1 MQYGDRC
8 RVTSQ
13 KREWFQI
20 PPHQPESL
28 VPQKLLS
35 KEGARKVNMI
45 SGPEIST
52 PRASSRKKLL
62 RELLQ
67 IVEEL
72 SDANWGEKDD
82 LDISLRSLEGSSSD
96 MDSSSDSSSSYE
108 NITPPQTPPLGGVQP
123 LPEFKYV
130 NFSK

>member
-20 PPHQPESL
+20 PPQPPESL

-82 LDISLRSLEGSSSD
+82 LDISLRSLEESSSD

-108 NITPPQTPPLGGVQP
+108 NITPPPDPPSRGGSTTP
-123 LPEFKYV
+123 
-130 NFSK
+130 